1 MDYEQFTCTSQT
13 DGTEYH
19 CHLVYLQT
27 AISLRHSDTI
37 DARFLVNGRRVTV
50 ALPHAAFA
58 QRAQRAQRAGAE
70 LADAEAAAIAASW
83 LRRTLE
89 AGGAVEDMLVPAEV
103 VLQAAAIAP

>member
-1 MDYEQFTCTSQT
+1 MDYQHFTCTSQA

-37 DARFLVNGRRVTV
+37 DARFLVNGTRVTV
-50 ALPHAAFA
+50 ALPHAAF
-58 QRAQRAQRAGAE
+58 AQRAQRAGAE

-83 LRRTLE
+83 LKRTLE

-103 VLQAAAIAP
+103 VRQAAAMAP

>member
-1 MDYEQFTCTSQT
+1 MDYEQFTCTSQA
-13 DGTEYH
+13 DSTEYH

-37 DARFLVNGRRVTV
+37 DARFLVNGTRVTV

-58 QRAQRAQRAGAE
+58 QRSGAE

-103 VLQAAAIAP
+103 VLQAAAMAS